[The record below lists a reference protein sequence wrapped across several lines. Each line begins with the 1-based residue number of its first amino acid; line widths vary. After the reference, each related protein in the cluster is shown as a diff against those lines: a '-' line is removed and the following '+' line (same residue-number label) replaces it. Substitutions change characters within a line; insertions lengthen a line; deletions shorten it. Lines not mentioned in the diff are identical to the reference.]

1 MAFPFVYIPVLTGEV
16 AEEFNRQ
23 AEYNAKY
30 LAGSEYSAEREAWC
44 QQIIEKSRIAQQK
57 LKSTK

>member
-1 MAFPFVYIPVLTGEV
+1 MAFPFVYIPVLTGKV

-44 QQIIEKSRIAQQK
+44 REIIENSKKALEK
-57 LKSTK
+57 LKFSK

>member
-1 MAFPFVYIPVLTGEV
+1 MAFPFVHIPVLTGEI

-44 QQIIEKSRIAQQK
+44 RQIIENSRIDQ
-57 LKSTK
+57 LKRASCK

>member
-44 QQIIEKSRIAQQK
+44 QQIIENSRIAQQK

>member
-1 MAFPFVYIPVLTGEV
+1 MAFPFVYIPFLTGEV

-44 QQIIEKSRIAQQK
+44 QQIIENSKKAQQK
-57 LKSTK
+57 LKFLK